1 MKKQKNESI
10 FLDSDRLTRYSALWR
25 KGVKMHS
32 FLKVLFLSTT
42 LALTACTDNSQVF
55 SSAVT
60 GAPKPTSTAATG
72 SAGSAGYYKIGNPYQ
87 VDGLWY
93 YPKEDYTYK
102 EIGISSWYGPD
113 FHNGITANGE
123 LYDMHGLTAA
133 HRTLPLPSVVRVTNL
148 QNGRSLVLRVNDRGP
163 FVNNRVIDVSMRAAQ
178 LLGFK
183 DQGTTQVQVEIMP
196 EESKKL
202 KEELL
207 AAAGGTSSSAAN
219 SASAA
224 SLGATEY
231 AVQEQPIAKPQNLGY
246 SPNYPRLANQPPAA
260 VGAGMP
266 LIAASAEK
274 TGPKYNDWDEDL
286 PQAQAKK
293 TVNASAQTAV
303 QPSKTA
309 PAVKSAPKKDSVP
322 AKMSA
327 VVAPGYYV
335 QVGAF
340 GSLENAQRM
349 RDRVSSYGPALI
361 LPVTVNA
368 KTLYRVR
375 LGPESAKKALEMMDK
390 VTAGGLSDA
399 RLVEEKGTVS
409 AGKRLD
415 SAF

>member
-1 MKKQKNESI
+1 
-10 FLDSDRLTRYSALWR
+10 
-25 KGVKMHS
+25 MHS
-32 FLKVLFLSTT
+32 FVKILFLSTT

-60 GAPKPTSTAATG
+60 GAPKTS
-72 SAGSAGYYKIGNPYQ
+72 SANAAGYYKIGNPYQ
-87 VDGLWY
+87 VAGLWY
-93 YPKEDYTYK
+93 YPKEDYNYK

-133 HRTLPLPSVVRVTNL
+133 HRTLPLPSIVRVTNL

-207 AAAGGTSSSAAN
+207 AAANGSGPATGSD
-219 SASAA
+219 ASAA
-224 SLGATEY
+224 SLGGEEY
-231 AVQEQPIAKPQNLGY
+231 VQEPIAKPQNLGY
-246 SPNYPRLANQPPAA
+246 SPNYPRLANQPPAVTA
-260 VGAGMP
+260 AGAP
-266 LIAASAEK
+266 LIAAPAGQNAPE
-274 TGPKYNDWDEDL
+274 YNDWDEDI
-286 PQAQAKK
+286 PQAQARK
-293 TVNASAQTAV
+293 TVDASSKQKAKPAAV
-303 QPSKTA
+303 AKPA
-309 PAVKSAPKKDSVP
+309 PAKAPVKKAASLPSP
-322 AKMSA
+322 A

-340 GSLENAQRM
+340 GSLENAEKM
-349 RDRVSSYGPALI
+349 RSRVSSFGPALI

-375 LGPESAKKALEMMDK
+375 LGPENAKKALEIMDK
-390 VTAGGLSDA
+390 VTGSGISDA
-399 RLVEEKGTVS
+399 RLVEEKGTIP